1 MSFVLIFQCLEV
13 LEDNEETVLS
23 LFMQEQIPEDSDIR
37 LCSLSAKYCDD
48 LPLEDDYVLESHEE
62 L

>member
-1 MSFVLIFQCLEV
+1 MKLTFQCFEV

-23 LFMQEQIPEDSDIR
+23 LFMQDEIPEDSEVR
-37 LCSLSAKYCDD
+37 LCSLASKYCDD
-48 LPLEDDYVLESHEE
+48 FPLEDDYILEHAE